1 MPLDQIELDEKY
13 EVKKEA
19 EMSFWEHIE
28 VLRWHLIRSI
38 VVFIILTLV
47 VFANKDF
54 VFNQI
59 IYGPKQSSFITFKVM
74 CRLGEWL
81 HMPSL
86 CYTPKEWKTVTIA
99 LSEAFFVH
107 MQVSIVIGFI
117 LSFPY
122 IFWEFWRFI
131 KPGLFHAE
139 VKAARGFVG
148 ICTFLFMLGVL
159 FGYFV
164 VSPFAVSF
172 LATYDLPDNQAMNSL
187 GSYIDFISMLT
198 LPLGVIFE
206 LPVVIYFLSKI
217 GIVTPTFLRAYRR
230 HTVVII
236 LIVAGIITPS
246 PDIFSQLMV
255 AVPLYGLYEISIL
268 VSARVVKK
276 RMALE
281 PLN

>member
-107 MQVSIVIGFI
+107 MQVSIIIGFI

-198 LPLGVIFE
+198 LPLGIIFE

-276 RMALE
+276 RMELE
-281 PLN
+281 AS

>member
-1 MPLDQIELDEKY
+1 MPLDQIDLDEQY
-13 EVKKEA
+13 EVKKTD
-19 EMSFWEHIE
+19 EMSFWDHIE
-28 VLRWHLIRSI
+28 VLRWHLIRSLI
-38 VVFIILTLV
+38 VFIVLTLI

-59 IYGPKQSSFITFKVM
+59 IYGPKQSNFITFKVM
-74 CRLGEWL
+74 CRLAEWL

-86 CYTPKEWKTVTIA
+86 CYTPKEWRTVTIA

-107 MQVSIVIGFI
+107 MQVSIVVGFI

-122 IFWEFWRFI
+122 LFWEFWRFI
-131 KPGLFHAE
+131 KPGLFHKE

-148 ICTFLFMLGVL
+148 ICSFLFLTGVL
-159 FGYFV
+159 FGYYV

-187 GSYIDFISMLT
+187 GSYIDFITMLT
-198 LPLGVIFE
+198 LPLGIIFE

-217 GIVTPTFLRAYRR
+217 GIVTPEFLRAYRR

-246 PDIFSQLMV
+246 PDIFSQMMV
-255 AVPLYGLYEISIL
+255 AVPLYGLYEISIV
-268 VSARVVKK
+268 VSGRVVKK
-276 RMALE
+276 RMELE
-281 PLN
+281 PRL

>member
-13 EVKKEA
+13 EVKKA
-19 EMSFWEHIE
+19 DEMSFWEHIE

-38 VVFIILTLV
+38 VVFVILTLV

-54 VFNQI
+54 VFNKI
-59 IYGPKQSSFITFKVM
+59 IYGPKQSNFITFKIM

-81 HMPSL
+81 NMPSL
-86 CYTPKEWKTVTIA
+86 CYKPKEWKTVTIA

-107 MQVSIVIGFI
+107 MQVSLVCGFI

-131 KPGLFHAE
+131 KPGLFQAE
-139 VKAARGFVG
+139 LKAARGFVG
-148 ICTFLFMLGVL
+148 ICTFLFLTGVL
-159 FGYFV
+159 FGYYV

-187 GSYIDFISMLT
+187 GSYIDFITMLT

-206 LPVVIYFLSKI
+206 LPVVMYFLSKI
-217 GIVTPTFLRAYRR
+217 GLVTPTFLRSFRR

-255 AVPLYGLYEISIL
+255 AIPLYGLYEISIL

-276 RMALE
+276 KMELE
-281 PLN
+281 SLT